1 MGCVR
6 SSLRR
11 DASRHVAA
19 DRDPPSCG
27 AKLALFHSSVFA
39 VATLEIT
46 KAGERGRAVWSGAV
60 AIGRCI
66 HNRQFNAC
74 RISVGALP
82 VQRLKA
88 CVNAL
93 TS

>member
-1 MGCVR
+1 MQ
-6 SSLRR
+6 SA
-11 DASRHVAA
+11 ASIPVQGNRY
-19 DRDPPSCG
+19 
-27 AKLALFHSSVFA
+27 
-39 VATLEIT
+39 
-46 KAGERGRAVWSGAV
+46 WSGAV
-60 AIGRCI
+60 AMGRCI

-74 RISVGALP
+74 RISLGALP